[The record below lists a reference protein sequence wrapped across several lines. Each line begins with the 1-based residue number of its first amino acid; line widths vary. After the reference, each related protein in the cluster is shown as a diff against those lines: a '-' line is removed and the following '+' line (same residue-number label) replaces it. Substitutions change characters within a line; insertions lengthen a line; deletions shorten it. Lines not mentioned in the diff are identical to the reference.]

1 MAEIVT
7 NTTAAQ
13 VRHALMGFRSQSLTK
28 TVPQNATQTIF
39 TISGG
44 RILITALYGL
54 VTTVI
59 AGTTPAA
66 KYIATPTTGTANDMC
81 AALTITS
88 DEAGMQWNLPAAV
101 ASALVG
107 AASTGKSGSVSGVG
121 TGASGSG
128 GGWCGQIVAPGTI
141 GFNVS
146 AADATGAVTH
156 SLYYIPLDDAARVV
170 AS

>member
-7 NTTAAQ
+7 NVTAAQ
-13 VRHALMGFRSQSLTK
+13 ARHALLGYRSQSLAK

-39 TISGG
+39 TISAG
-44 RILITALYGL
+44 RILITALYGV

-66 KYIATPTTGTANDMC
+66 KYIATPTVGTANDMC
-81 AALTITS
+81 TALTITS
-88 DEAGMQWNLPAAV
+88 DEAGMMWQLPVTVGAA
-101 ASALVG
+101 LIG
-107 AASTGKSGSVSGVG
+107 AASTGKSGSVSG
-121 TGASGSG
+121 A
-128 GGWCGQIVAPGTI
+128 GGWSGQIVAPGTI

-156 SLYYIPLDDAARVV
+156 SLYYIPLDDATRVV